1 MNTYVIMLSQV
12 FPVTHVRSGEPTG
25 FKDKFL
31 SAINKVDGEW
41 CKLHTIRSNY
51 ELWKKRF
58 EKIEKGE
65 ACLCIRQ
72 WTGKPY
78 RSKQVEIARLT
89 REDGIGLQELRIVN
103 EKYKGR
109 GIMLGYVD
117 GEQKNDFFH
126 TLSQNDGLSFNDWLE
141 WFKGYNFNK
150 PLAIIH
156 FTKFRY

>member
-1 MNTYVIMLSQV
+1 MKTYVITLSQV
-12 FPVTHVRSGEPTG
+12 FPVTHSRKGEPTG

-31 SAINKVDGEW
+31 AAIKQDGEW
-41 CKLHTIRSNY
+41 WKLHTIRANY

-58 EKIEKGE
+58 EKIAKGE

-72 WTGKPY
+72 WSGKPY

-126 TLSQNDGLSFNDWLE
+126 TLSKNDGLSFNDWLE

-156 FTKFRY
+156 FTSMRY

>member
-1 MNTYVIMLSQV
+1 MDKYVITLSQV
-12 FPVTHVRSGEPTG
+12 FPVTHNRSGEPTG

-31 SAINKVDGEW
+31 AAIKQDGEW
-41 CKLHTIRSNY
+41 YKLHTIRANY

-72 WTGKPY
+72 WSDKPY

-141 WFKGYNFNK
+141 WFKGYDFNK

-156 FTKFRY
+156 FTSMRY

>member
-1 MNTYVIMLSQV
+1 MDKYVITLSRV
-12 FPVTHVRSGEPTG
+12 FPVTHNRSGEETG

-31 SAINKVDGEW
+31 AAIKQDGEW
-41 CKLHTIRSNY
+41 CKLHTIRANY

-89 REDGIGLQELRIVN
+89 PEDGIGLQELRIVN

-117 GEQKNDFFH
+117 GEQINFFH
-126 TLSQNDGLSFNDWLE
+126 TLSQNDGLSFKDWLE
-141 WFKGYNFNK
+141 WFKGYDFNK